1 MCPLNSERK
10 KSPAVRRR
18 STEQE
23 EERAPPLRTEAFPAA
38 SGVDVVVDFELQ
50 LVHDLERGGRGIQLQ
65 QQSGGLERERGATA

>member
-1 MCPLNSERK
+1 MNSERK
-10 KSPAVRRR
+10 KSPAGRRR

-50 LVHDLERGGRGIQLQ
+50 LVHDLERGGRRIELQ
-65 QQSGGLERERGATA
+65 QQSAGLDREIGVTS